1 MTEESYEKLRIVN
14 QFRDSFIY
22 FAFDKSPRIITIETL
37 LFALSH
43 RIIPEIN
50 QTNVR
55 TLFL

>member
-22 FAFDKSPRIITIETL
+22 FAFDKSPRIITNETL
-37 LFALSH
+37 PFALSH
-43 RIIPEIN
+43 RTVPKIN

>member
-43 RIIPEIN
+43 SIIPEIN